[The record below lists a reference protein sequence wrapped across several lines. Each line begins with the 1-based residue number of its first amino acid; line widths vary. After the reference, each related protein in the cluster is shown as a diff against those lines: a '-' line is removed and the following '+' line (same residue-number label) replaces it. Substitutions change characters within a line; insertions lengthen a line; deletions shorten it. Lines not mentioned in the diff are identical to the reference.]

1 MKMQSRGFS
10 TTTDVVS
17 AASALDEK
25 CIPMISADVFSANLK
40 QSFLSYFVAGEN
52 LAMQRENEKTAAVP
66 VQQQANL
73 GVSLVS
79 KIYLLSICILI
90 VHYQQ
95 R

>member
-1 MKMQSRGFS
+1 MQSRGFS

-25 CIPMISADVFSANLK
+25 CIPMISADVFSAILK
-40 QSFLSYFVAGEN
+40 QSFLSFSVAGEN

-73 GVSLVS
+73 GELARPSAS

-90 VHYQQ
+90 FHKQ

>member
-25 CIPMISADVFSANLK
+25 CIPMISADVFSAILK
-40 QSFLSYFVAGEN
+40 QSFLSFSVAGEN

>member
-1 MKMQSRGFS
+1 
-10 TTTDVVS
+10 
-17 AASALDEK
+17 
-25 CIPMISADVFSANLK
+25 MISADVFSAILK
-40 QSFLSYFVAGEN
+40 QSSSFSVAGEN

-79 KIYLLSICILI
+79 KIYLLSICILM

>member
-1 MKMQSRGFS
+1 MQRRGFS

-25 CIPMISADVFSANLK
+25 CIPMISADVFSAILK
-40 QSFLSYFVAGEN
+40 QSSSFSVAGEN